1 MVLIEDELLQSAQLT
16 EQEVRLEL
24 AIALYAQQR
33 LSYGQARKLAD
44 MSHPEF
50 EEVLFDRSI
59 PSNYDVLAFK
69 EDLKTI
75 HQLRELRH
83 GSGQ

>member
-75 HQLRELRH
+75 HQFRELRH